1 MNDALLTY
9 CAIALV
15 LTLLAAALYRRAWIS
30 LRGQD
35 RVPTGFGAFLA
46 PVLLGAAAIAGA
58 SSELFMALCAIG
70 VATTIYWIDDA
81 YELSARIR
89 LLIAFVTGSIVA
101 AAYTVTDPQYA
112 PAVMLGIIIAAGF
125 IAVALTNMVNFCDG
139 ADLNLA
145 TFIALT
151 AVFILLFVPPDQEW
165 ATLGA
170 AMTAF
175 IVPFAALNR
184 RPRTIYLGD
193 SGSFAFAGVLT
204 LMAVA
209 FFEDFANLPPEAA
222 LPAALPALDVFYV
235 FTVRVRERHDL
246 LSRNYMHLYQRLN
259 RRYDGWRY
267 LLPQLINPVLGLFVA
282 WALQGMGIGRILSVA
297 LAMFVV
303 TIPFYVLC
311 RRLFLSGPVE
321 GPLQESRS

>member
-1 MNDALLTY
+1 MLAY
-9 CAIALV
+9 CVVALV
-15 LTLLAAALYRRAWIS
+15 VTLLAAVLYRRAWQS
-30 LRGQD
+30 VRGHD

-46 PVLLGAAAIAGA
+46 PVLLGAAATSGA
-58 SSELFMALCAIG
+58 SSELMIALCAIG
-70 VATTIYWIDDA
+70 TATLIYWIDDA
-81 YELSARIR
+81 VELSARIR
-89 LLIAFVTGSIVA
+89 LLIAFVTGAIVA
-101 AAYTVTDPQYA
+101 ATYTVTDPQYA
-112 PAVMLGIIIAAGF
+112 LPVLLGIIVAAGF
-125 IAVALTNMVNFCDG
+125 IAVALINMVNFCDG

-165 ATLGA
+165 ATLAA
-170 AMTAF
+170 AMIAF

-209 FFEDFANLPPEAA
+209 FLEDFANLPPEAA

-235 FTVRVRERHDL
+235 FAVRVWERHDL

-259 RRYDGWRY
+259 RRYEGWGY
-267 LLPQLINPVLGLFVA
+267 LLPQLINPVLCLFAA
-282 WALQGMGIGRILSVA
+282 WSLQGLGIGRILSVV
-297 LAMFVV
+297 LAMVTV
-303 TIPFYVLC
+303 TIPFYFLC